1 MIDKDPGYTWAVV
14 GDPDSDYLWILA
26 REPAM
31 DRKLFV
37 QIKARAIAMGY
48 DLNPLIMSAPL
59 R

>member
-1 MIDKDPGYTWAVV
+1 ME
-14 GDPDSDYLWILA
+14 
-26 REPAM
+26 R
-31 DRKLFV
+31 RLFE

>member
-1 MIDKDPGYTWAVV
+1 
-14 GDPDSDYLWILA
+14 
-26 REPAM
+26 M
-31 DRKLFV
+31 DRKLFE